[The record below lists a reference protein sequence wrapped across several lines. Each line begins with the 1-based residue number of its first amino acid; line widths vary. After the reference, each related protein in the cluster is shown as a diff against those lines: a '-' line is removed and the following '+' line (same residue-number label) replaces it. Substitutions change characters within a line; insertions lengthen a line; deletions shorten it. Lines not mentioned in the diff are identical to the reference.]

1 MTRVATQAILE
12 MKLRRLTGLE
22 RDKIEAELTELLKT
36 IEELRSIL
44 DSKQMMVNGNKRLE
58 KKIVKETII
67 KFDEDVNQKQIETMN
82 YMFNNK
88 LKNQPIETIDR
99 PFATKP
105 INKIFTSTTKRFF
118 FFILLLI
125 IENNLC
131 KCYIRK
137 AIVYLFIFIYKY
149 SKLIE
154 SSLLNFSIK
163 RALLEQRRKEICVD
177 FSDIL

>member
-1 MTRVATQAILE
+1 MYSEIIKVSYFLAKVKILTIIISDKQSTIHRENELIMIEVHFFLFLLINVAITVGKDKLDKVSTKTSIGLIIEKIDIASNPKDLVIIILE
-12 MKLRRLTGLE
+12 
-22 RDKIEAELTELLKT
+22 T
-36 IEELRSIL
+36 IE
-44 DSKQMMVNGNKRLE
+44 
-58 KKIVKETII
+58 
-67 KFDEDVNQKQIETMN
+67 
-82 YMFNNK
+82 
-88 LKNQPIETIDR
+88 R
-99 PFATKP
+99 PFANKP

-154 SSLLNFSIK
+154 SSLLNFSTK